1 MQSEQVVD
9 VAVVSIPDEYLGER
23 ICAFVIP
30 RQGEKPRPP
39 EIKAWMR
46 GRGVAAFKLPD
57 QFVLVD
63 AFEVTA
69 VGKTS
74 RKELRARLR
83 ADFIASQKKD

>member
-1 MQSEQVVD
+1 
-9 VAVVSIPDEYLGER
+9 
-23 ICAFVIP
+23 
-30 RQGEKPRPP
+30 
-39 EIKAWMR
+39 MR